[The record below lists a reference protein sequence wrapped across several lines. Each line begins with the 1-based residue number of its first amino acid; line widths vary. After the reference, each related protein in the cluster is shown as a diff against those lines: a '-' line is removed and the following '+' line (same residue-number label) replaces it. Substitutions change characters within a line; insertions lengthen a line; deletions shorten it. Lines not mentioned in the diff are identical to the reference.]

1 MLITTIIS
9 AFAAASLSAGAF
21 VYAYFKGKS
30 VGRKDGHYDGYNK
43 GYTDASCHAM
53 QNRSFLDILPL
64 LLMTMP
70 YAFTRPNEHKQQTPS
85 DSYDLEAFKSL
96 IKEFQKPE
104 KGEEEEV
111 SGSKNN
117 G

>member
-1 MLITTIIS
+1 MLITTAIS
-9 AFAAASLSAGAF
+9 AFAAASVSAGVV
-21 VYAYFKGKS
+21 VYAYFKGKAA
-30 VGRKDGHYDGYNK
+30 GRKDGHYDGYNK

-53 QNRSFLDILPL
+53 QNRSALDILPL
-64 LLMTMP
+64 FLMTMP
-70 YAFTRPNEHKQQTPS
+70 YAFTRPNEYKQQTPS
-85 DSYDLEAFKSL
+85 DSCNLESLKSL

-111 SGSKNN
+111 SGSNN